1 MAKNP
6 IYQPGKPL
14 KKLILGSQSPRRK
27 ELLKMLDV
35 PFSVRQIDV
44 AEDFPLDL
52 PHSSVPA
59 FLAKKK
65 GLAFL
70 PTMATDE
77 LVITADTVVLAKGQ
91 ILNKPATT
99 QEAKEML
106 SLLSGSKHMV
116 VTAVY
121 LIDHDKQV
129 LIEDVAWVY
138 FNPLSPSEVAYYVE
152 KYKPFDKAG
161 GYGIQ
166 EWIGYVAIEK
176 IEGSFYTV
184 MGLPVHRLYKELSQ
198 W

>member
-1 MAKNP
+1 
-6 IYQPGKPL
+6 
-14 KKLILGSQSPRRK
+14 
-27 ELLKMLDV
+27 
-35 PFSVRQIDV
+35 
-44 AEDFPLDL
+44 
-52 PHSSVPA
+52 
-59 FLAKKK
+59 
-65 GLAFL
+65 
-70 PTMATDE
+70 MATDE